1 VKSILKLTYGKDD
14 VVANNI
20 ISKESEKIKVYTN
33 EVSIWIS
40 IYKIV
45 FDVEAERARRRLNDT
60 DT

>member
-1 VKSILKLTYGKDD
+1 MKSILKLTYGKDD